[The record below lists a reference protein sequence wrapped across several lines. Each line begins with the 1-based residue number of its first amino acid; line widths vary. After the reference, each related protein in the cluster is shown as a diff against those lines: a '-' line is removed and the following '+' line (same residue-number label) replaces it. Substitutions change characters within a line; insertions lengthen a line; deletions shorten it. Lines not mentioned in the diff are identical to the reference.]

1 MLEEITKD
9 VNVRWKIFVK
19 FPKVMKYKAGNFNDD
34 FESEDNVSST
44 TKESGGCNHQKP
56 HALSSLF
63 QKRKE

>member
-1 MLEEITKD
+1 M
-9 VNVRWKIFVK
+9 K

-34 FESEDNVSST
+34 LESKDNVSST
-44 TKESGGCNHQKP
+44 TKKSGGCNHQKP